1 MTFTETEFFILE
13 VLIPG
18 NVSKPFVLDLVDLT
32 FQQSSKY
39 KKIEW
44 WFFSECFKSFTEIE
58 FSV

>member
-1 MTFTETEFFILE
+1 MTFTETEFFMLE

-44 WFFSECFKSFTEIE
+44 WFFSECFKSFIRI
-58 FSV
+58 